1 MKFKPI
7 VFALGLLLTGCS
19 RHDAKLAD
27 QVAGTWMS
35 AHTVWTLS
43 PDGSFHSHLAGTN
56 AGIIKEAVYDG
67 TWSVQDGFLVTTITQ
82 RSSQNLTN
90 LASIGQ
96 VDHQKIV
103 RLDSTR
109 LVLSDGLTN
118 TYTRK

>member
-1 MKFKPI
+1 MKFTPI
-7 VFALGLLLTGCS
+7 VFAVCLLLTGCS

-43 PDGSFHSHLAGTN
+43 PDGSFHSLLAGTN
-56 AGIIKEAVYDG
+56 DNVIKEAIYDG
-67 TWSVQDGFLVTTITQ
+67 TWSVQDGFLVTTITK
-82 RSSQNLTN
+82 RSSHNLTN

-103 RLDSTR
+103 RLDSTS